1 MIFIF
6 SGLRPFLNSM
16 KDQIMTTL
24 QDLQT
29 KTDELVAKVEEAN
42 GKTDALILAAS
53 TTKDALVALQQA
65 AAAGTTVTSA
75 DLQAVIDKQ
84 QAAIDSLAAQ
94 EVQTDAASAAVVP

>member
-1 MIFIF
+1 MIFLF
-6 SGLRPFLNSM
+6 SGLRPFLQTM
-16 KDQIMTTL
+16 KDQIMTTIA
-24 QDLQT
+24 DLQA
-29 KTDELVAKVEEAN
+29 KTDELVAKIEEAN
-42 GKTDALILAAS
+42 GKTDALILAAH

-65 AAAGTTVTSA
+65 AAGGTPVTSA

>member
-1 MIFIF
+1 MIFLV

-42 GKTDALILAAS
+42 GKTDALILAAH

-65 AAAGTTVTSA
+65 ATSGTTVTSA